1 VVAILQAISTGGSGG
16 GGGGTA
22 ARNHRGQA
30 LSLPAN
36 TQATLVS
43 FTAEDYK
50 LRGFVVYGTTDH
62 VAWVEVDGDPLDGII
77 ARGNIAKV
85 AQVMLPNPET
95 YLSPTAI
102 VVLKVRNENPNGNTG
117 DFEGTLLGE

>member
-1 VVAILQAISTGGSGG
+1 MVAVLQAISTTSGSGG
-16 GGGGTA
+16 TA
-22 ARNHRGQA
+22 SAKNQRGQA

-36 TQATLVS
+36 AMATLVS
-43 FTAEDYK
+43 FTASDFK

-62 VAWVEVDGDPLDGII
+62 VAWVEVDGNPLDGII

-85 AQVMLPNPET
+85 AQVILPNPET
-95 YLSPTAI
+95 YTSPTAI
-102 VVLKVRNENPNGNTG
+102 VTLKVRNENPGGTTG